1 MPPAKRRRLNARADR
16 DLKPAEQG
24 LRCRNELQRVLARE
38 LAPAVGILPHRSQWA
53 TAVANLG
60 RFADRISANTISTPP
75 ASDEA
80 AIWQITWCAN
90 ATALLMGAVPPG
102 GTGAAPHTAVLRAAL
117 QLVVA
122 AERLAALGP
131 QRLFSSNG
139 RSTPPTAA
147 MGGGARVPVTAH
159 LVALFNVL
167 SPMLEIYELCCF
179 LCTPDAM
186 QIIFQKTLTHPS
198 QGGPADCLLMIT
210 PILLPNLVSS
220 IRYVADQI
228 AKSS

>member
-1 MPPAKRRRLNARADR
+1 MPPAKRRRLNARAR
-16 DLKPAEQG
+16 CDLKPAEQAI
-24 LRCRNELQRVLARE
+24 RCRNELRRALARE
-38 LAPAVGILPHRSQWA
+38 LAPAVSILPHRSQWA

-60 RFADRISANTISTPP
+60 RFVDQISVNTICSPP
-75 ASDEA
+75 VSKEA

-90 ATALLMGAVPPG
+90 ATALLMGAEPPS
-102 GTGAAPHTAVLRAAL
+102 GTGAAPHTAVLLASE

-122 AERLAALGP
+122 VERLAALRP
-131 QRLFSSNG
+131 QGL
-139 RSTPPTAA
+139 AA
-147 MGGGARVPVTAH
+147 LRPQGLAADAH
-159 LVALFNVL
+159 LTALFNVL

-179 LCTPDAM
+179 LCSPDA
-186 QIIFQKTLTHPS
+186 QWVVFQKALTHPA

-228 AKSS
+228 AKNN